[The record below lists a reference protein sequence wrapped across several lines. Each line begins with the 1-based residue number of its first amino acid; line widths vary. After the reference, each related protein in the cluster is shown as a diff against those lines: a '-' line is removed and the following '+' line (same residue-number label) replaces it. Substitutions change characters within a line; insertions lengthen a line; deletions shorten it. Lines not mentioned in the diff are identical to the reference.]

1 MQAGHLS
8 VMLGMMLIFMV
19 LTVDGQ
25 DDMWSDLDMES
36 MAGGDAGLLKLI
48 VGKKSKA

>member
-8 VMLGMMLIFMV
+8 VMLGMMLIFMI

-25 DDMWSDLDMES
+25 D
-36 MAGGDAGLLKLI
+36 GGDAGLLKLI